1 MSRQTARAAR
11 QEKTIVRC
19 AIYTRKSTEDGLEQ
33 EFNSRD
39 AQRLSGVDSQIQ
51 SLVPCRDVS
60 GSPSI
65 SDFDFS
71 VLQSLQTV

>member
-1 MSRQTARAAR
+1 MSRQTPRAVR
-11 QEKTIVRC
+11 QDKTIVRC
-19 AIYTRKSTEDGLEQ
+19 AID
-33 EFNSRD
+33 FNSLD

-51 SLVPCRDVS
+51 SLVPCRDGS
-60 GSPSI
+60 ASPSI